1 MSYDLRKSQKGKHTK
16 TTGSVPTKRPNPF
29 SHNMYKALPD
39 QLTPSQRPGEPSQVS
54 SPANTSVITPVNGT
68 NTSTPDRTFQDQD
81 FEQSKL
87 DLFLTKKF
95 EAMLERAVDRLA
107 KKIEAVES
115 LLGDSLEFERQR
127 VNDLQVKQ
135 NHLETRIKN
144 LEEEVAKNGAA
155 TNKSERFSR
164 RNNIRLVG
172 IDEYQQPTSLPADS
186 ASSSDSSSASEPHQE
201 DCITLAEDKLR
212 SFFGIT
218 SKVERA
224 HRDGRKTNGRPRHI
238 LVKLLSYR
246 DKVDVMKRARSVLKN
261 QSFFIIDD
269 LTSADLQEKRKW
281 SKQVQA
287 LYAQGTKLRFYAG
300 KWRLRG
306 GDPFNF
312 ESSSDDTSRI
322 TTIGH
327 AGVVF

>member
-1 MSYDLRKSQKGKHTK
+1 MNL
-16 TTGSVPTKRPNPF
+16 KR
-29 SHNMYKALPD
+29 MMMMIL
-39 QLTPSQRPGEPSQVS
+39 LTLWK
-54 SPANTSVITPVNGT
+54 VNGDDSDADYEGKGDEGIDDNNGVIAPIDGGNNDGNDNDNGDDGQDNDNGDNGQDNENSENNDGEDNDDSEENDVQDNGNSEDDDDEQDSEDLDDQDIYT
-68 NTSTPDRTFQDQD
+68 AEKIIKTRVKGGKKEYFVKWRDQD

-172 IDEYQQPTSLPADS
+172 IDEYQQPTSLPA
-186 ASSSDSSSASEPHQE
+186 
-201 DCITLAEDKLR
+201 R
-212 SFFGIT
+212 
-218 SKVERA
+218 
-224 HRDGRKTNGRPRHI
+224 
-238 LVKLLSYR
+238 
-246 DKVDVMKRARSVLKN
+246 
-261 QSFFIIDD
+261 
-269 LTSADLQEKRKW
+269 
-281 SKQVQA
+281 
-287 LYAQGTKLRFYAG
+287 
-300 KWRLRG
+300 
-306 GDPFNF
+306 
-312 ESSSDDTSRI
+312 
-322 TTIGH
+322 
-327 AGVVF
+327 